1 MHGPTAHS
9 GVHQGSTIPCVINR
23 QPHLIKRTRSV
34 SCAPRYSPRP
44 QRPAFWRCWT
54 RTPVHSPA
62 CPPWYLGHLCRSD
75 RQAGRQAGRQ
85 AAISRGCPRGELVH
99 VSTGGPLER
108 RARQS
113 SSSRRSGVGA
123 AGRERS
129 VHAGTQAR
137 RRCGATTAPS
147 FSTSPELL
155 CVELQHA
162 LGLLRLRGS
171 ALRRSLGLRLLA
183 RVLPAPRPRR
193 MNARARH
200 HRTRQ
205 SSSSSSSS
213 RRALVH
219 RRAARPR
226 ARV

>member
-23 QPHLIKRTRSV
+23 QPHFIKRTRSV

-75 RQAGRQAGRQ
+75 QQAGRQ
-85 AAISRGCPRGELVH
+85 AAISHGCPRGELVH
-99 VSTGGPLER
+99 VCSGGPLER

-147 FSTSPELL
+147 FSTTHPSF
-155 CVELQHA
+155 
-162 LGLLRLRGS
+162 S
-171 ALRRSLGLRLLA
+171 ALSCNMRLASSACAAAPFAAASASACLRVYC
-183 RVLPAPRPRR
+183 RHPAH
-193 MNARARH
+193 A
-200 HRTRQ
+200 
-205 SSSSSSSS
+205 
-213 RRALVH
+213 V
-219 RRAARPR
+219 
-226 ARV
+226 

>member
-1 MHGPTAHS
+1 M
-9 GVHQGSTIPCVINR
+9 IPYVINR
-23 QPHLIKRTRSV
+23 QPHFIRRTRSV

-54 RTPVHSPA
+54 RTPVHPPA

-75 RQAGRQAGRQ
+75 RQAGRQAT
-85 AAISRGCPRGELVH
+85 ISRGWPGGELVH
-99 VSTGGPLER
+99 VFTGGPLER

-113 SSSRRSGVGA
+113 SSRSSGVGA

-129 VHAGTQAR
+129 VHACTHAR

-171 ALRRSLGLRLLA
+171 ALRRSLRLRLLA
-183 RVLPAPRPRR
+183 RVLPAPRPAPPTPYEC
-193 MNARARH
+193 ARSCTAALHGRVLASNGSLCARD
-200 HRTRQ
+200 
-205 SSSSSSSS
+205 
-213 RRALVH
+213 
-219 RRAARPR
+219 RPGT
-226 ARV
+226 ATQ